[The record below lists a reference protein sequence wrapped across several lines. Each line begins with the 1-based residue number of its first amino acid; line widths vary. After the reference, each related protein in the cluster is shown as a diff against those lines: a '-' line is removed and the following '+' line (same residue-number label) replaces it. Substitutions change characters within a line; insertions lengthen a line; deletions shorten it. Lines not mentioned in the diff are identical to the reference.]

1 MVTTCKNIG
10 RRGIRL
16 YKGTAKKTDKEFQDF
31 LSDYIKEPI
40 LGGSPSEDNYRLVKK
55 TDRKKIKKND
65 FVFIKWPH
73 VAGVPLTYW
82 SGDQVI
88 TKDGRKG
95 VVEGSIFLYDLVIF
109 EKGKPSAAHFVVK
122 VNFGDYIEYHV
133 REDLSGKRIDS
144 SSDVEI
150 IKI

>member
-1 MVTTCKNIG
+1 MTYHG
-10 RRGIRL
+10 R
-16 YKGTAKKTDKEFQDF
+16 AKRTDKEFQDF

-40 LGGSPSEDNYRLVKK
+40 LGGSLFEVNYRLVKK
-55 TDRKKIKKND
+55 KDRKNIKKND

-73 VAGVPLTYW
+73 VGGVPLTYW
-82 SGDQVI
+82 PDDQVI

-95 VVEGSIFLYDLVIF
+95 LVEGSIFLFDLVIF

-122 VNFGDYIEYHV
+122 VNFGDYSEYHV
-133 REDLSGKRIDS
+133 REDLSGERFDS